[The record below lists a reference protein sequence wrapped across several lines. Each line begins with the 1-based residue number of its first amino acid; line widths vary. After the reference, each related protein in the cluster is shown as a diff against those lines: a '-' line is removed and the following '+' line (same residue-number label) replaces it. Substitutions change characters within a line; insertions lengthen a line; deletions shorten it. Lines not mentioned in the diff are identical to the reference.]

1 MANAKKLPSGRWRV
15 RVYEA
20 GTGKRTS
27 FTADSKKQAELLAM
41 EYLNGLAPTQKDE
54 TTIGEYIERYIQ
66 SKTNILSPSSIES
79 YWKIKRNLLTTLCDL
94 TPSELTQEVVQK
106 HFNELSLN
114 RAPKT
119 VRNAHAFLVGVLNV
133 YCPDIHL
140 RTALP
145 KLQKQIKQ
153 LPSVQDILSVITGT
167 EIELPCLMALWLGMR
182 MSEIRGARFEDITDG
197 VLTIKNVV
205 VTVQGE
211 HIEKTQTKTYD
222 STRQI
227 RLPDYILN
235 LIESLP
241 RTDKHIITL
250 SGQAIYKRFMRLLK
264 NNDIPHISFHDLRHL
279 NASTMLALGV
289 PDKYAMERGGWAS
302 TNIMKSVYQHT
313 LTAQRKV
320 YDDVIDDY
328 FSKKL
333 DTKLDTDNNK

>member
-1 MANAKKLPSGRWRV
+1 MATLTKLPSGKWRA
-15 RVYEA
+15 RAYDKQA
-20 GTGKRTS
+20 KTQKS
-27 FTADSKKQAELLAM
+27 FTANTRKQAELLAL
-41 EYLNGLAPTQKDE
+41 EWLNGKEAETQTTD
-54 TTIGEYIERYIQ
+54 TIGEYIDRYIQ

-235 LIESLP
+235 LIEGLP
-241 RTDKHIITL
+241 RADKHIITL

-313 LTAQRKV
+313 LTAQRKA
-320 YDDVIDDY
+320 YDDIIDDY
-328 FSKKL
+328 FSEKL
-333 DTKLDTDNNK
+333 DTNTRHKK

>member
-15 RVYEA
+15 RVYD
-20 GTGKRTS
+20 KNLKKYIS
-27 FTADSKKQAELLAM
+27 FTEDTKKQAELEAM
-41 EYLNGLAPTQKDE
+41 KYLNGLLPTQHTE
-54 TTIGEYIERYIQ
+54 MTIGEYIDRYIQ
-66 SKTNILSPSSIES
+66 SKTNILSPSSIDS

-94 TPSELTQEVVQK
+94 TPSELTQETVQK

-153 LPSVQDILSVITGT
+153 LPSVQNILSVITGT

-241 RTDKHIITL
+241 RADKHIITL

-320 YDDVIDDY
+320 YDDVIDEY
-328 FSKKL
+328 FNNL
-333 DTKLDTDNNK
+333 YDTKI

>member
-1 MANAKKLPSGRWRV
+1 MATLTKLPSGKWRA
-15 RVYEA
+15 RAYDKQA
-20 GTGKRTS
+20 KTQKS
-27 FTADSKKQAELLAM
+27 FTANTRKQAELLAL
-41 EYLNGLAPTQKDE
+41 EWLNGKEAETQTTD
-54 TTIGEYIERYIQ
+54 TIGEYIDRYIQ

-182 MSEIRGARFEDITDG
+182 MSEIRGTRFEDITDG

-235 LIESLP
+235 LIEGLP
-241 RTDKHIITL
+241 RADKHIITL

-313 LTAQRKV
+313 LTAQRKA
-320 YDDVIDDY
+320 YDDIIDDY
-328 FSKKL
+328 FSEKL
-333 DTKLDTDNNK
+333 DTNTRHKK